1 MIRLKR
7 CLILLL
13 ITLLVCPLTLPS
25 GGVQAQEGDDRIVR
39 LMSRMSTADKV
50 GQLFLVTFPG
60 DEVTDD
66 AAVATLIR
74 EYRVGGVLLHP
85 GNGNIVNEGDTWN
98 QVSGLIAQLQRT
110 VWQSQ
115 VLTQPVSGI
124 ITSTQVVTQTNAQTS
139 TLPSAVEMEGIK
151 STPSPF
157 VPLFIAVNHEGNGMP
172 HTSIVNGVTPLPSQM
187 ALGASWKPEYAEA
200 VGNIAGQELRAL
212 GVNMLLGPSLDVLE
226 APRPS
231 SSGDLGVRSFGG
243 EPFWVGQMGKAY
255 IRGIHSGAEGRIA
268 VIAKHFPGLGASD
281 RSLDEEVSTVQR
293 TLEKL
298 RQVDLVPFAATA
310 QSTDPLER
318 LDGVV
323 VSHIRFRGLE
333 GGRFTTTGPVSVDA
347 QTLQRLLSLPEMAAW
362 REQGGVTVSDALG
375 LRALKRYYSPN
386 EGSFNSRRIAQDA
399 FLAGNDLLLLS
410 HFALEDDW
418 ASQIANVKSTITFFQ
433 EKYETDPSFQILVD
447 AAVARILRLKLSL
460 YGDAFELAV
469 IQPGVRVDH
478 PQPVAHQE
486 IVSTIGRDAVTL
498 LSPPSA
504 DLSPP
509 PPTVDDRIVIF
520 TDGRERAPCATC
532 EPRPYVDPT
541 ALRDTIVRLYGPE
554 ATGQIDP
561 ALIFSFTFD
570 QLEAYMNMPT
580 PTPTPTPEA
589 GTVVTATPA
598 AFYSYHP
605 IESAL
610 QVADWV
616 IFATL
621 DLTSAFP
628 QSIIVRRFLAERAD
642 ALRTPY
648 LIVMSYDAPYY
659 LDATEISKL
668 DAYYVAYSHIN
679 PFIEA
684 SIRTLFGEFAPPG
697 APPVSVSG
705 VNYDLVKQTSPDP
718 NQTITLSYY
727 VGQRVEEN
735 GATPTPTSTPTLAAT
750 EELAPET
757 TPESPRP
764 QIGDE
769 LRLRS
774 SVIVD
779 HNGHPVPDGTPVKFI
794 FSYPQEGLEHSLIET
809 TRGGVVE
816 TAVVLERTGQLDI
829 SVQADP
835 VPRTVVLQIKIPEG
849 EQPVTIVTI
858 TPTPTPT
865 PVTPTETPSPSPKPA
880 TPERPTAT
888 PTPQREEEPLP
899 VEEAD
904 TGGAEFLFASLI
916 AVFVSGIGYTIKRLN
931 KRSVSKGLRLALWC
945 TISGLTLYLVY
956 VLGVPGAHWLRER
969 GGIWATALL
978 ALLGGVLPIVASWLG
993 ELRRR
998 VLSRQSS

>member
-1 MIRLKR
+1 MRLKR
-7 CLILLL
+7 WFILVL
-13 ITLLVCPLTLPS
+13 ITLLACPLTLPPS
-25 GGVQAQEGDDRIVR
+25 GVQAQEGEDQVAR
-39 LMSRMSTADKV
+39 LMARMSTADKV

-60 DEVTDD
+60 AEASDD
-66 AAVATLIR
+66 AAITRLIR
-74 EYRVGGVLLHP
+74 EHRVGGVLLRP
-85 GNGNIVNEGDTWN
+85 ENGNIVNQGDTWN
-98 QVSGLIAQLQRT
+98 QVSGLVAQLQRT

-115 VLTQPVSGI
+115 VLTQPIDGI
-124 ITSTQVVTQTNAQTS
+124 ITSTQVITQTGAQTS
-139 TLPSAVEMEGIK
+139 TPPVSMEMEEIEG
-151 STPSPF
+151 TPSPF
-157 VPLFIAVNHEGNGMP
+157 VPLFIAVKHEGNDMP
-172 HTSIVNGVTPLPSQM
+172 HTSIINGMTPLPSQM
-187 ALGASWKPEYAEA
+187 ALGAAWEPAYAEA
-200 VGNIAGQELRAL
+200 VGAIAGQELRAL

-231 SSGDLGVRSFGG
+231 SSGDLGVRAFGG

-255 IRGIHSGAEGRIA
+255 IRGVHSGADGHIA

-281 RSLDEEVSTVQR
+281 RSLNEEISTVQR

-298 RQVDLVPFAATA
+298 RQVDLAPFAATA
-310 QSTDPLER
+310 QAQDPLAR
-318 LDGVV
+318 LDGLV

-333 GGRFTTTGPVSVDA
+333 GGRFTTTGPVSVDG
-347 QTLQRLLSLPEMAAW
+347 QILQRLLSLPEMATW

-386 EGSFNSRRIAQDA
+386 EGNFNSRRIAQDA

-410 HFALEDDW
+410 NFALEDDW
-418 ASQIANVKSTITFFQ
+418 ESQIANIESTITFFR
-433 EKYETDPSFQILVD
+433 EKYETDSSFQILVD
-447 AAVARILRLKLSL
+447 VAVARILRLKLSL
-460 YGDAFELAV
+460 YGDAFELAA
-469 IQPGVRVDH
+469 IQPSASLDN

-486 IVSTIGRDAVTL
+486 IVSTVGRDAVTL

-520 TDGRERAPCATC
+520 TDGRESAPCATC
-532 EPRPYVDPT
+532 EPRPHVDPS
-541 ALRDTIVRLYGPE
+541 ALRNTIVRLYGPE

-570 QLEAYMNMPT
+570 QLETYMDTPSPT
-580 PTPTPTPEA
+580 PTPTPAA
-589 GTVVTATPA
+589 GTVVTATPV
-598 AFYSYHP
+598 AFYPFHP

-610 QVADWV
+610 QGADWV

-621 DLTSAFP
+621 DLTNAFP

-668 DAYYVAYSHIN
+668 DAYYVAYSHID

-697 APPVSVSG
+697 ESPVSVSG

-718 NQTITLSYY
+718 NQMITLSYD
-727 VGQRVEEN
+727 VSQRVEEN
-735 GATPTPTSTPTLAAT
+735 GVMATPTPTPTLAAT
-750 EELAPET
+750 ESPAPEAT
-757 TPESPRP
+757 TESPRP

-779 HNGHPVPDGTPVKFI
+779 HNGHPAPDGTPVQFI

-809 TRGGVVE
+809 TKGGVVE

-835 VPRTVVLQIKIPEG
+835 VPRTLVLQIKIPEG

-865 PVTPTETPSPSPKPA
+865 PVTPTETPSPTPEPA
-880 TPERPTAT
+880 TPETPTVT
-888 PTPQREEEPLP
+888 PTPQREETPPP
-899 VEEAD
+899 VEEVD
-904 TGGAEFLFASLI
+904 TGGIEFLFASLI
-916 AVFVSGIGYTIKRLN
+916 AALVSGIGYTMKRMN
-931 KRSVSKGLRLALWC
+931 NRSVSVGLRLALWC
-945 TISGLTLYLVY
+945 AISGLTLYIVY
-956 VLGVPGAHWLRER
+956 VLGAPGAQWLRER
-969 GGIWATALL
+969 GGAWSTGLA
-978 ALLGGVLPIVASWLG
+978 ALLGGVLPIVISWLG
-993 ELRRR
+993 ELRRGT
-998 VLSRQSS
+998 SF